1 MFNAKKPDGT
11 HDTSVAAYSA
21 TASSNARPFAAHV
34 NADDAN
40 CSIINEWLTMR
51 GDLESEGD
59 ILVKGKIHG
68 NIQCKLLIIDAE
80 AIVEGA
86 IVADEVVI
94 RGTTRGIIKAH
105 RVRLEKTANVDSEI
119 YQDAFSAEEGARIKG
134 SMRSYDDHVAMAAPI
149 HMHGHTAEKPVSASL
164 YQLLDAARSAQ
175 HAHLSVAQ

>member
-1 MFNAKKPDGT
+1 MRALLFLSAVAA
-11 HDTSVAAYSA
+11 TSVAA
-21 TASSNARPFAAHV
+21 TLNAQ
-34 NADDAN
+34 
-40 CSIINEWLTMR
+40 
-51 GDLESEGD
+51 
-59 ILVKGKIHG
+59 VKAKPDSTCTNFPDGRVECKI
-68 NIQCKLLIIDAE
+68 
-80 AIVEGA
+80 
-86 IVADEVVI
+86 I